1 MFKSMLKVNAFPKI
15 DRNMQKSTGLGGL
28 LTLLV
33 AVLLVC
39 LTLAEFMQY
48 IRVTQKYEFLV
59 DRTPTSLDAHVSIN
73 ADITVAMACDNLRID
88 VLDVAGTSL
97 HARNNEFS
105 KTPVKFHTE
114 GLVPVGARKS
124 KSKLDVHRIVAAAQ
138 KSHRE
143 YMDKNG
149 VLNGCRIKGHI
160 NVNKVAGMFHITALG
175 HGYMDGRHVPHEAM
189 NFTHRV
195 DKLSFGIDYPG
206 LVNPLDSSLEI
217 ADGYFEM
224 FQYFISIVP
233 TIYVDKRRTFGSM
246 ILTNQYAVTDHK
258 KIVGHETKEAG
269 IPGIFMKYDVEPISV
284 RITESR
290 ASFMHFL
297 TRLCGIT
304 GGIYVTVGLLNNLV
318 QFSMKLYNYFNRS

>member
-1 MFKSMLKVNAFPKI
+1 MLKSLSKVNAFPKI
-15 DRNMQKSTGLGGL
+15 DKNMQKSTGLGGL

-33 AVLLVC
+33 AVLLFF
-39 LTLAEFMQY
+39 LTLSEFIQY
-48 IRVTQKYEFLV
+48 ITIGQKYEFLV
-59 DRTPTSLDAHVSIN
+59 DRTASSLEAHININ
-73 ADITVAMACDNLRID
+73 ADITVAMACENLRID
-88 VLDVAGTSL
+88 VLDVAGASL

-105 KTPVKFHTE
+105 KTSVKFHTV
-114 GLVPVGARKS
+114 GLVPATARKS
-124 KSKLDVHRIVAAAQ
+124 RSKLDVHRIVAEAQ
-138 KSHRE
+138 RKHRE
-143 YMDKNG
+143 HMDQSG

-160 NVNKVAGMFHITALG
+160 SVNKVAGMFHITALG

-189 NFTHRV
+189 NFTHRI

-233 TIYVDKRRTFGSM
+233 TIYVDKRRTFGSVV
-246 ILTNQYAVTDHK
+246 LTNQYAVTDYK
-258 KIVGHETKEAG
+258 KVVGHETKEAG

-284 RITESR
+284 RVTESR

-304 GGIYVTVGLLNNLV
+304 GGIYVTVGLLNNLI
-318 QFSMKLYNYFNRS
+318 QFSMKVINRVKK

>member
-1 MFKSMLKVNAFPKI
+1 
-15 DRNMQKSTGLGGL
+15 MQKATGIGGL

-33 AVLLVC
+33 AILLIC
-39 LTLAEFMQY
+39 LTLAEFIQY
-48 IRVTQKYEFLV
+48 ISVTQKYEFLV
-59 DRTPTSLDAHVSIN
+59 DRTPSSLGAQISIN
-73 ADITVAMACDNLRID
+73 ADITVAMACENLRID
-88 VLDVAGTSL
+88 VLDVAGASL
-97 HARNNEFS
+97 HATVNQFT

-114 GLVPVGARKS
+114 GLVSLGARKAM
-124 KSKLDVHRIVAAAQ
+124 SKLDVHRIVAAAQ
-138 KSHRE
+138 KRHRE
-143 YMDKNG
+143 YVDTWG
-149 VLNGCRIKGHI
+149 VKDACRIKGHI
-160 NVNKVAGMFHITALG
+160 SVNKVAGMFHITALG
-175 HGYMDGRHVPHEAM
+175 HGYMDGRHVAHEAM

-217 ADGYFEM
+217 ADGNFEM

-233 TIYVDKRRTFGSM
+233 TIYVDKRRTFGSVV
-246 ILTNQYAVTDHK
+246 LTNQYAVTDHK

-284 RITESR
+284 RVTESR

-304 GGIYVTVGLLNNLV
+304 GGIYVTVGLLNNLL
-318 QFSMKLYNYFNRS
+318 QFGMKVYAVMAKK